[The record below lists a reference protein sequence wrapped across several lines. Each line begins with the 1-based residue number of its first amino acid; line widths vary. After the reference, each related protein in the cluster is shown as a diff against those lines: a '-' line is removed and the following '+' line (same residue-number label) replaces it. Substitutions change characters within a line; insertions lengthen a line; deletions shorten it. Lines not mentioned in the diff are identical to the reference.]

1 MHAQDLYLIIGNLI
15 ISRFIS
21 SQLLQDDDEEDDDDE
36 RGCMCCKNK
45 LQKQLTI
52 LNLFFTRC
60 AHTYARLWHEMKK
73 KLQN

>member
-21 SQLLQDDDEEDDDDE
+21 SQLLQDDDDDDHDDDEDDE

-60 AHTYARLWHEMKK
+60 AYTYDIRYGMR
-73 KLQN
+73 